1 MFRNFNRRNDCD
13 FYRQL
18 KVEFLKFEIRNF
30 TIHYMNDFAKEK
42 KKQIITNFKS
52 ELKKLEIF
60 LDDSFDINLGQYNF
74 SIKNE

>member
-1 MFRNFNRRNDCD
+1 MTLQR
-13 FYRQL
+13 
-18 KVEFLKFEIRNF
+18 
-30 TIHYMNDFAKEK
+30 K
-42 KKQIITNFKS
+42 KQKQIITNFKS